1 MEEQNIWTSENVQTE
16 ILKTIK
22 TIGQKISEFD
32 FSIYDANDSVFL
44 KLNKLDNLYRITD
57 NIINQIS
64 KHEDVKEQ
72 HIENIH
78 YLIITLLCIVCVR
91 GDEEIEQEKI
101 KNVLKEIGSFLISK
115 NKKYGNAA
123 LNPCR
128 IFSTADKMEQLYV
141 RCDDKLN
148 RIKNRQNDEDE
159 DPIKD
164 LIGYLILIDV
174 CKKLT
179 NVNYY

>member
-1 MEEQNIWTSENVQTE
+1 MEEKNIWLSENVQTE

-22 TIGQKISEFD
+22 TLSQEISNFNFD
-32 FSIYDANDSVFL
+32 VYNESNSIFL
-44 KLNKLDNLYRITD
+44 KLNKLDNLYKITD
-57 NIINQIS
+57 SIIDEIS
-64 KHEDVKEQ
+64 KHDDLYEKY
-72 HIENIH
+72 IENIH
-78 YLIITLLCIVCVR
+78 YLIITLLCIVCER
-91 GDEEIEQEKI
+91 NKEEIEREKI
-101 KNVLKEIGSFLISK
+101 NNVLKEIGSFLISK

-128 IFSTADKMEQLYV
+128 IFSTANKMEQLYV

-174 CKKLT
+174 CHKLA
-179 NVNYY
+179 NVN